1 VQFELAQAL
10 DLAIVEQSASPMH
23 DLLRKPIELYQRL
36 RYSPFLCQLVVTRR
50 CNLSCAYCTEFD
62 QSSAPVPL
70 DELRRRIDDVARL
83 GSFGL
88 ELTGGEPLLH
98 PDLGKLVAHA
108 SRYRFQMLGLISNG
122 FLLEP
127 AIVDE
132 LNAAGLT
139 DLQISVDGVVPNAI
153 TMKVLKPLRPKLEM
167 LARRARFKV
176 VLSAVVGSGAPF
188 DEVAEVVRFARDHGF
203 RPRVLL
209 IHDPDGQLALS
220 PQDLR
225 SYREIQRMIGRHW
238 KDLRDYRDR
247 LIEGGT
253 APFRC
258 RAGSRYL
265 YIDEHGVVHRCAQ
278 TMERF
283 GKPLA
288 EYTALD
294 LRRQYSIVKG
304 CNAACTIGCA
314 RSCSQVDFLFPQD
327 DDDDARRV

>member
-1 VQFELAQAL
+1 MLDALKRPL
-10 DLAIVEQSASPMH
+10 DLYH
-23 DLLRKPIELYQRL
+23 RL

-62 QSSAPVPL
+62 QSSTAEPL
-70 DELRRRIDDVARL
+70 DELRRRVDHVARL

-98 PDLGKLVAHA
+98 PDLTALVAHA
-108 SRYRFQMLGLISNG
+108 SQYRFQMLGLISNG

-127 AIVDE
+127 SIVDA
-132 LNAAGLT
+132 LNQAGLT
-139 DLQISVDGVVPNAI
+139 DLQISVDGVTPNEVTI
-153 TMKVLKPLRPKLEM
+153 KVLKPLRPKLEM

-176 VLSAVVGSGAPF
+176 VLSAVVGSGASF
-188 DEVAEVVRFARDHGF
+188 EEVAEVVRFARDHGF

-209 IHDPDGQLALS
+209 IHDPKGQLALS
-220 PQDLR
+220 PEDLR
-225 SYREIQRMIGRHW
+225 SYRRVQRLIGRHW

-247 LIEGGT
+247 LLEGGV

-265 YIDEHGVVHRCAQ
+265 YIDEHGLAHWCAQ
-278 TMERF
+278 TMDRF
-283 GKPLA
+283 ARPLGEYDA
-288 EYTALD
+288 EE
-294 LRRQYSIVKG
+294 LRRQYYTAKD

-327 DDDDARRV
+327 GHARRV